1 MFGVRAVSG
10 FVTLSLLAII
20 NLRWEFMKQKNFYA
34 AFNIIYSYLKEP
46 LGIYQKEQFY
56 RMIFQD
62 IYALTGDGLY
72 DNDSIRKITSG
83 QTLIHRRVAKKLYT
97 ENGYE
102 IFRES
107 IEKVCLSGEFEKTKM
122 LSDLQR
128 LLKESTVIPDNI
140 KQQINKSFAETS
152 SYQQSRAIAAILI
165 CSDKADC
172 AWQKKSVF
180 SLDVSFMRLEAD
192 YPPAKYPK
200 YISDSP
206 DAAVEELIGREEEL
220 KELYSEIVEKEQ
232 NMMISAVGGLGKTE
246 LVKAFLNRI
255 MNTEVQENGIENV
268 AWIPYNNQ
276 DIRLS
281 IKQALHLSGD
291 LEDVWSKIQ
300 DKAAQYNKKLLLI
313 VDNIEKV
320 KDDKYLQKLSSL
332 PCRILLTSRQQ
343 TFPGFHRIMYL
354 QPLKMDKCRELFY
367 RYYQFEERDNE
378 TVNDI
383 ITLTAKLTIMIVFI
397 AKAAY
402 IEEMSLHQ
410 LYSKLVEK
418 GFKLSEEDV
427 SCEHEKLQNDD
438 TIIRQMCILFSI
450 VEYGK
455 EEKILLTCI
464 SVIPNLQF
472 DFAKAKKWFK
482 TKKNGQLL
490 KLFDIGMLEHSVKDR
505 KHIYWMH
512 SVIAAAIREQQKQI
526 LYDTASPF
534 VHELSRE
541 LDIGEYWGKGYTKLD
556 LIPFSWS
563 VADLFEDHWGNED
576 DSVFLL
582 RLYYVC
588 FEASSYLLC
597 KTLIEKV
604 IEIDKTIQNPEM
616 LIRDYRNYGELWL
629 RMDETEKAIQYLNTA
644 RRYMKQIDPDQRL
657 KREWAYLWHEYGNI
671 YFHKGEA
678 TKAIRYY
685 KRALKIDQSIPNLPR
700 RELSTDY
707 SSIAVIYQAMGE
719 LTKAYKMLT
728 KAIEIDEKDEND
740 SEFIMNLYYMAT
752 LCTDF
757 VANGYDKYIP
767 KAEQCYKTVIRFR
780 EKNLAKNSNDLA
792 DVYLEYSNFLY
803 QIGEKTQSSYFA
815 NEAHIIYFGLYGEE
829 SYHVLQCLNNKALI
843 LWEEGKIEEALKMYR
858 DIVKRAANMRNIPF
872 DDVCMDYQ
880 NYADLLEHTDQY
892 EEAMEYYKKYIRLIK
907 QNVSENSPKL
917 AQSYIGMANC
927 HMGMGDYETAVKYL
941 EKLAPFTKDDSLL
954 ERLMHHKIGTCAA
967 FIGKDD
973 MAADHLEKA
982 LQLCDENGILDR
994 GYIYVDLCI
1003 IYYRMKQNDKAIF
1016 CGKEA
1021 KKFAANFKDTA
1032 FDEYVHNLDIILEE
1046 KQNI

>member
-1 MFGVRAVSG
+1 MS
-10 FVTLSLLAII
+10 
-20 NLRWEFMKQKNFYA
+20 QKNFYT

-97 ENGYE
+97 ENGFE

-291 LEDVWSKIQ
+291 LGEVWSKIQ

-367 RYYQFEERDNE
+367 RHYQFEERDNE

-402 IEEMSLHQ
+402 IEEMSL
-410 LYSKLVEK
+410 
-418 GFKLSEEDV
+418 
-427 SCEHEKLQNDD
+427 
-438 TIIRQMCILFSI
+438 
-450 VEYGK
+450 
-455 EEKILLTCI
+455 
-464 SVIPNLQF
+464 
-472 DFAKAKKWFK
+472 
-482 TKKNGQLL
+482 
-490 KLFDIGMLEHSVKDR
+490 
-505 KHIYWMH
+505 
-512 SVIAAAIREQQKQI
+512 IAAAI
-526 LYDTASPF
+526 
-534 VHELSRE
+534 
-541 LDIGEYWGKGYTKLD
+541 TK
-556 LIPFSWS
+556 
-563 VADLFEDHWGNED
+563 
-576 DSVFLL
+576 
-582 RLYYVC
+582 C
-588 FEASSYLLC
+588 
-597 KTLIEKV
+597 
-604 IEIDKTIQNPEM
+604 IQ
-616 LIRDYRNYGELWL
+616 
-629 RMDETEKAIQYLNTA
+629 
-644 RRYMKQIDPDQRL
+644 
-657 KREWAYLWHEYGNI
+657 
-671 YFHKGEA
+671 
-678 TKAIRYY
+678 
-685 KRALKIDQSIPNLPR
+685 
-700 RELSTDY
+700 
-707 SSIAVIYQAMGE
+707 
-719 LTKAYKMLT
+719 
-728 KAIEIDEKDEND
+728 
-740 SEFIMNLYYMAT
+740 
-752 LCTDF
+752 
-757 VANGYDKYIP
+757 
-767 KAEQCYKTVIRFR
+767 
-780 EKNLAKNSNDLA
+780 
-792 DVYLEYSNFLY
+792 
-803 QIGEKTQSSYFA
+803 
-815 NEAHIIYFGLYGEE
+815 
-829 SYHVLQCLNNKALI
+829 
-843 LWEEGKIEEALKMYR
+843 
-858 DIVKRAANMRNIPF
+858 
-872 DDVCMDYQ
+872 
-880 NYADLLEHTDQY
+880 
-892 EEAMEYYKKYIRLIK
+892 
-907 QNVSENSPKL
+907 
-917 AQSYIGMANC
+917 
-927 HMGMGDYETAVKYL
+927 
-941 EKLAPFTKDDSLL
+941 
-954 ERLMHHKIGTCAA
+954 
-967 FIGKDD
+967 
-973 MAADHLEKA
+973 
-982 LQLCDENGILDR
+982 
-994 GYIYVDLCI
+994 
-1003 IYYRMKQNDKAIF
+1003 
-1016 CGKEA
+1016 
-1021 KKFAANFKDTA
+1021 
-1032 FDEYVHNLDIILEE
+1032 
-1046 KQNI
+1046 

>member
-20 NLRWEFMKQKNFYA
+20 NLRWEFMNQKNFYT
-34 AFNIIYSYLKEP
+34 AFNILYSYLKEP

-122 LSDLQR
+122 LLDLQR

-232 NMMISAVGGLGKTE
+232 NIMISAVGGLGKTE

-281 IKQALHLSGD
+281 IKQALHLSGG
-291 LEDVWSKIQ
+291 LGEVWSKIQ

-313 VDNIEKV
+313 VDNIEKI

-367 RYYQFEERDNE
+367 RHYQFEERDNE

-455 EEKILLTCI
+455 EEKVLLTCI

-490 KLFDIGMLEHSVKDR
+490 KL
-505 KHIYWMH
+505 
-512 SVIAAAIREQQKQI
+512 
-526 LYDTASPF
+526 
-534 VHELSRE
+534 
-541 LDIGEYWGKGYTKLD
+541 
-556 LIPFSWS
+556 
-563 VADLFEDHWGNED
+563 
-576 DSVFLL
+576 
-582 RLYYVC
+582 
-588 FEASSYLLC
+588 
-597 KTLIEKV
+597 
-604 IEIDKTIQNPEM
+604 
-616 LIRDYRNYGELWL
+616 
-629 RMDETEKAIQYLNTA
+629 
-644 RRYMKQIDPDQRL
+644 
-657 KREWAYLWHEYGNI
+657 
-671 YFHKGEA
+671 
-678 TKAIRYY
+678 
-685 KRALKIDQSIPNLPR
+685 
-700 RELSTDY
+700 
-707 SSIAVIYQAMGE
+707 
-719 LTKAYKMLT
+719 
-728 KAIEIDEKDEND
+728 
-740 SEFIMNLYYMAT
+740 
-752 LCTDF
+752 
-757 VANGYDKYIP
+757 
-767 KAEQCYKTVIRFR
+767 
-780 EKNLAKNSNDLA
+780 
-792 DVYLEYSNFLY
+792 
-803 QIGEKTQSSYFA
+803 
-815 NEAHIIYFGLYGEE
+815 
-829 SYHVLQCLNNKALI
+829 LI
-843 LWEEGKIEEALKMYR
+843 LE
-858 DIVKRAANMRNIPF
+858 
-872 DDVCMDYQ
+872 C
-880 NYADLLEHTDQY
+880 
-892 EEAMEYYKKYIRLIK
+892 
-907 QNVSENSPKL
+907 
-917 AQSYIGMANC
+917 
-927 HMGMGDYETAVKYL
+927 
-941 EKLAPFTKDDSLL
+941 
-954 ERLMHHKIGTCAA
+954 
-967 FIGKDD
+967 
-973 MAADHLEKA
+973 
-982 LQLCDENGILDR
+982 
-994 GYIYVDLCI
+994 
-1003 IYYRMKQNDKAIF
+1003 
-1016 CGKEA
+1016 
-1021 KKFAANFKDTA
+1021 
-1032 FDEYVHNLDIILEE
+1032 
-1046 KQNI
+1046 

>member
-1 MFGVRAVSG
+1 M
-10 FVTLSLLAII
+10 
-20 NLRWEFMKQKNFYA
+20 NQKNFYT

-56 RMIFQD
+56 RMIFLD

-172 AWQKKSVF
+172 AWQKKRVF

-220 KELYSEIVEKEQ
+220 KE
-232 NMMISAVGGLGKTE
+232 
-246 LVKAFLNRI
+246 
-255 MNTEVQENGIENV
+255 
-268 AWIPYNNQ
+268 
-276 DIRLS
+276 
-281 IKQALHLSGD
+281 
-291 LEDVWSKIQ
+291 
-300 DKAAQYNKKLLLI
+300 
-313 VDNIEKV
+313 
-320 KDDKYLQKLSSL
+320 
-332 PCRILLTSRQQ
+332 
-343 TFPGFHRIMYL
+343 
-354 QPLKMDKCRELFY
+354 
-367 RYYQFEERDNE
+367 
-378 TVNDI
+378 
-383 ITLTAKLTIMIVFI
+383 
-397 AKAAY
+397 
-402 IEEMSLHQ
+402 
-410 LYSKLVEK
+410 
-418 GFKLSEEDV
+418 
-427 SCEHEKLQNDD
+427 
-438 TIIRQMCILFSI
+438 
-450 VEYGK
+450 
-455 EEKILLTCI
+455 
-464 SVIPNLQF
+464 
-472 DFAKAKKWFK
+472 
-482 TKKNGQLL
+482 
-490 KLFDIGMLEHSVKDR
+490 
-505 KHIYWMH
+505 
-512 SVIAAAIREQQKQI
+512 
-526 LYDTASPF
+526 
-534 VHELSRE
+534 
-541 LDIGEYWGKGYTKLD
+541 
-556 LIPFSWS
+556 
-563 VADLFEDHWGNED
+563 
-576 DSVFLL
+576 LL

-815 NEAHIIYFGLYGEE
+815 NEAHTIYFGLYGEE

-843 LWEEGKIEEALKMYR
+843 LWEEGKMEEALKMYR

-880 NYADLLEHTDQY
+880 NYADLLEHTNQY

-1032 FDEYVHNLDIILEE
+1032 FDEYVHNFRRKTEHLIS
-1046 KQNI
+1046 QPN